1 MFWLLRSDKTFNFK
15 IALVGSNAMQD
26 VILRICKSSP
36 TSVTILIMSYSM
48 QFLRNVHH
56 ELSFHYL
63 QAQRK
68 IATVKLCENN
78 VNIVILKIYMW
89 IWKTRCLLFSLIWV
103 ETTEFLIILSR
114 NWKEFCNICWFET
127 DFNLPKMFY
136 DIFSTW
142 TLLFV

>member
-68 IATVKLCENN
+68 NATVMLCESN